1 MRLLTFRVR
10 TLLILM
16 AVVAIALWVERMKK
30 DAARYRQHAA
40 RFAAEER
47 SGRQRIEGLRSQA
60 ERRSLAA
67 REQPEDRYAVLDELA
82 ARVFRA
88 RAEVEERRLPHFAGL
103 RLKYERA
110 ARYPFLP
117 VAPDPPLR

>member
-1 MRLLTFRVR
+1 MRLMTFRVR
-10 TLLILM
+10 TLLAIV
-16 AVVAIALWVERMKK
+16 AVIAAAMWAERMKK

-40 RFAAEER
+40 RFEAEER
-47 SGRQRIEGLRSQA
+47 SRRRRIEGLRSQA

-67 REQPEDRYAVLDELA
+67 REHPEDRYAVLDELA
-82 ARVFRA
+82 AQVFRA
-88 RAEVEERRLPHFAGL
+88 RAEIEERRLDHFARL

-117 VAPDPPLR
+117 VAPDPPL